1 MKKILTL
8 VATSAIL
15 MSLFTGCGSQ
25 NKTTSTQTNGTTTT
39 QSSSSST
46 NNQNKKMPDL
56 AGEVTAIS
64 GSQITLKL
72 IELPTMNSN
81 KDGSTQGS
89 QSANSSTNS
98 SNQNSQQSGQKPDG
112 NPPSDQGG
120 QKPSGDQANGQKP
133 KMEVKYTGE
142 TKTITISDGVSITSH
157 SMGQNGGSEKTIA
170 VKDIKVGD
178 RLDISYSDSNKTTIS
193 KISVRGS
200 SQTQTETKSQN

>member
-8 VATSAIL
+8 VTTSVIL

-25 NKTTSTQTNGTTTT
+25 NNSTSSQTSSTTT
-39 QSSSSST
+39 QSSSSTTS
-46 NNQNKKMPDL
+46 NQTKKVPDL

-64 GSQITLKL
+64 GSQVTLKL
-72 IELPTMNSN
+72 IELPTMNSDKN
-81 KDGSTQGS
+81 SKSQDGQ
-89 QSANSSTNS
+89 STNS
-98 SNQNSQQSGQKPDG
+98 SASSSTQSTQQDGQKTIG
-112 NPPSDQGG
+112 NPPSDQSG
-120 QKPSGDQANGQKP
+120 QKPSGQPSERP

-142 TKTITISDGVSITSH
+142 TKTITIADGVSITTFSK
-157 SMGQNGGSEKTIA
+157 GENGGTEKTIT

-200 SQTQTETKSQN
+200 SQAQAQSQN